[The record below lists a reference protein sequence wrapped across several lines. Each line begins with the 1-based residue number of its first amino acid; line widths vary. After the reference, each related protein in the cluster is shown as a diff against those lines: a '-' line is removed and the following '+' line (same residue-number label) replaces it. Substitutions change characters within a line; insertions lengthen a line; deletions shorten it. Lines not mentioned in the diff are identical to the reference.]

1 MRNSGVILIFSLDD
15 SHSLL
20 TGLPAPLLPLTAC
33 SLLGG
38 SLWRSSPSE
47 APPVKSFCDPQAP
60 EIPQIHLSPLLPSP
74 FTRATP
80 ASPCS
85 LTLAFSPPVVVSA
98 VLSTWKALPA
108 DRLMAHISLQFHS
121 SNLLSEALP
130 APLIK
135 TVSASDTSHPLS
147 LTHVVFSALVTN
159 TLCVVL
165 IYLVSLTLEYK
176 PMRSK
181 IFICLVQVLGTEPS
195 RVSSAYWVFSRY
207 K

>member
-1 MRNSGVILIFSLDD
+1 MRNSGVILVFFLDD

-20 TGLPAPLLPLTAC
+20 TGLSAPLLPLTAC

-38 SLWRSSPSE
+38 SLWCSSPSE
-47 APPVKSFCDPQAP
+47 APQVKSFCDLQAP

-85 LTLAFSPPVVVSA
+85 LTLAFSPSVVVSA

-108 DRLMAHISLQFHS
+108 DHLMAHISLQFHS
-121 SNLLSEALP
+121 GNLLSEASP

-135 TVSASDTSHPLS
+135 TVSASYTSHPLS
-147 LTHVVFSALVTN
+147 LTHVVFSLALVTN

-176 PMRSK
+176 PHE
-181 IFICLVQVLGTEPS
+181 I
-195 RVSSAYWVFSRY
+195 
-207 K
+207 